1 LSWLEGLDMFRLG
14 ATIAT
19 GRRMIPLSDLSFVKR
34 IFVDGCLRVE
44 CRIRIAFN
52 EGLCNLGE
60 ESFV

>member
-1 LSWLEGLDMFRLG
+1 MFRLG
-14 ATIAT
+14 AIAA
-19 GRRMIPLSDLSFVKR
+19 GGRMIPLSDLSFVKR

-52 EGLCNLGE
+52 EGLCNLRE